1 MHLVEVLMAATLLA
15 TALASLPTAFTG
27 AVRANLA
34 AAGTTWAVVLATQKI
49 EDLRSRPFP
58 EPGVHEAFDVLD
70 RGGRIVDPLA
80 GAGAY
85 VRTWRT
91 EPLPASPMDTIVVT
105 VVVSPQVSGDKPAPG
120 ATPIGSVRLV
130 TLRTRKAP

>member
-15 TALASLPTAFTG
+15 TALSSLPTAFTG

-34 AAGTTWAVVLATQKI
+34 AADTTWAVVLAAQKI
-49 EDLRSRPFP
+49 EELRSRPFP
-58 EPGVHEAFDVLD
+58 EAGVEEAFDVLD
-70 RGGRIVDPLA
+70 RGGRVVDPLA

-85 VRTWRT
+85 ARSWRS
-91 EPLPASPMDTIVVT
+91 EPLPAAPMDTIVVT
-105 VVVSPQVSGDKPAPG
+105 VVVSPHTSVNKLAAD